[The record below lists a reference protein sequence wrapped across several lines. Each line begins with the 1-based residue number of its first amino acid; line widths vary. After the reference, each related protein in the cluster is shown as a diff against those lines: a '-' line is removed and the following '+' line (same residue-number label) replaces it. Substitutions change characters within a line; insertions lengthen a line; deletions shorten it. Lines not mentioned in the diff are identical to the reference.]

1 MIALMRKQAGM
12 RKHPA
17 GTLRR
22 LAAVMALLA
31 LTASCGGA
39 EEASPP
45 EPPPTTAS
53 PTESPALTVA
63 GVLATDERFETLF
76 QALLDDPLFLERMS
90 GPAWNHTV
98 FAPTNEAFEQLPARR
113 LASLLEDEDR
123 LRQLIDNH
131 IAFELVPTEEM
142 EAGELQTIQGVHEVD
157 PGGDPVTIDGVS
169 IVEADLVASNGII
182 HAIDGVLTV
191 LCREIGVGEP
201 DCIDLLED

>member
-1 MIALMRKQAGM
+1 M
-12 RKHPA
+12 RKHADTRKRPA
-17 GTLRR
+17 RVLRR
-22 LAAVMALLA
+22 LSAVIALLA

-39 EEASPP
+39 EEASPA
-45 EPPPTTAS
+45 EPTPTATSTPS

-76 QALLDDPLFLERMS
+76 QALLDDPRFLERMS

-142 EAGELQTIQGVHEVD
+142 EAGDLQTIQGVHEMD
-157 PGGDPVTIDGVS
+157 PGGAQVTIDGVS
-169 IVEADLVASNGII
+169 IVQADLVTSNGIV

-191 LCREIGVGEP
+191 LCRQIGVGEP

>member
-1 MIALMRKQAGM
+1 MRMHADA
-12 RKHPA
+12 RKRPA
-17 GTLRR
+17 GVFRR
-22 LAAVMALLA
+22 LSAVMALLA
-31 LTASCGGA
+31 LTASCGGT

-45 EPPPTTAS
+45 EPTPTATSTPS

-76 QALLDDPLFLERMS
+76 QALLNDPLFLERMS

-98 FAPTNEAFEQLPARR
+98 FAPTNEAFEKLPARR
-113 LASLLEDEDR
+113 LASLLEDENR

-142 EAGELQTIQGVHEVD
+142 EAGDLQTIQGVHEVD

-169 IVEADLVASNGII
+169 IVEADLETSNGII

-191 LCREIGVGEP
+191 LCRQIGTGEP
-201 DCIDLLED
+201 QCTDLLED